1 MTMARCWTIVSKL
14 AFLLHNNVQ
23 LCSRHDVV
31 IFSSNIA
38 NHCSTFTSAKIEWHR
53 GVKVALV
60 ILLSAVDRNSIVD
73 IFSRTHRSNQHLTH
87 QAGHCTGETFSVNFS
102 LFCVIP
108 RLTLRFYSYTYC
120 SPNPLIHLLFC
131 KAERTNYVLSTFFF
145 CERYQVHGHSGCW
158 RLGALQEPRTQR

>member
-1 MTMARCWTIVSKL
+1 MLTMPRCWTIVSKL

-23 LCSRHDVV
+23 LCPRHGTALNFDIE

-38 NHCSTFTSAKIEWHR
+38 NHCSTFTSARIEWHR
-53 GVKVALV
+53 GVKVVLV
-60 ILLSAVDRNSIVD
+60 ILLSADDRNSIVD

-108 RLTLRFYSYTYC
+108 SLTLRFACWLRLFSHLSRKTPCC
-120 SPNPLIHLLFC
+120 SLW
-131 KAERTNYVLSTFFF
+131 
-145 CERYQVHGHSGCW
+145 HG
-158 RLGALQEPRTQR
+158 RA